1 MTIERLHDVLFST
14 AARAP
19 ERVALVAHDP
29 DGGRWTYGEVA
40 AAATAMAA
48 QLVELGVAPGDR
60 VALMAHNGLAWV
72 AGFFGALAAG
82 AVAVPINTAADP
94 HSLVHY
100 VTDCGAAALV
110 IGARVERV
118 VAQAGPGLGA
128 LTIVAPAAIAPG
140 DEAVEHQH
148 QHQPDGERRAA
159 VGEAEHQRHAQ
170 LERGAHVAHRGG
182 QRRRPQIVG
191 VAPVHAGAQPAPAR
205 DRRVRHHH
213 PDHRREVVVQLGHA
227 GTIAR

>member
-118 VAQAGPGLGA
+118 VAQA
-128 LTIVAPAAIAPG
+128 
-140 DEAVEHQH
+140 
-148 QHQPDGERRAA
+148 
-159 VGEAEHQRHAQ
+159 
-170 LERGAHVAHRGG
+170 
-182 QRRRPQIVG
+182 
-191 VAPVHAGAQPAPAR
+191 
-205 DRRVRHHH
+205 
-213 PDHRREVVVQLGHA
+213 
-227 GTIAR
+227 